1 MTPTSARNQ
10 EKRCDSIARSGTS
23 GKNLEWQESH
33 MVLKGKQDAE
43 KDKLRA
49 VALPPRVPNQTP
61 SEREAAQ
68 LPALTPKRDVL
79 TNSVISRPQMS
90 SEKYWA
96 NFSYVSAERKE
107 LERVIGY
114 E

>member
-1 MTPTSARNQ
+1 MTPTSVKNQ
-10 EKRCDSIARSGTS
+10 EKRRDSIARSGTP
-23 GKNLEWQESH
+23 GKNLEQQEAQQ
-33 MVLKGKQDAE
+33 VLDGKQDAE
-43 KDKLRA
+43 KDKSLA
-49 VALPPRVPNQTP
+49 LALPPRAPNQAP
-61 SEREAAQ
+61 SEREATQ